1 MVYEKK
7 SVISGGTF
15 EEGEREGEEGGK
27 GENIHLSSSRFPQ
40 SFVVPH
46 EWHQGWGSPPTLQ
59 HECRYV
65 K

>member
-1 MVYEKK
+1 MVRKK
-7 SVISGGTF
+7 KVSF
-15 EEGEREGEEGGK
+15 QGEPLRRTRREGEEGGK

-46 EWHQGWGSPPTLQ
+46 EWRQGWESPPARQ
-59 HECRYV
+59 RECRYV